1 MNNENKMYNK
11 YSKLQFIYNSQHN
24 NNNLAQPLLIP
35 TLHTQ
40 GECQDKVRVPGK
52 PVPSQSQLSDKHSGT
67 LNHGAWQNQI
77 PCDYSKSKTNYFNQL
92 ATMLNT

>member
-1 MNNENKMYNK
+1 MNNLNKMCNK

-24 NNNLAQPLLIP
+24 NNNLAQHLLLP

-40 GECQDKVRVPGK
+40 GEYQDKVRVPGK

-77 PCDYSKSKTNYFNQL
+77 PCDYSKSKTKYCNQL
-92 ATMLNT
+92 TTMLNT